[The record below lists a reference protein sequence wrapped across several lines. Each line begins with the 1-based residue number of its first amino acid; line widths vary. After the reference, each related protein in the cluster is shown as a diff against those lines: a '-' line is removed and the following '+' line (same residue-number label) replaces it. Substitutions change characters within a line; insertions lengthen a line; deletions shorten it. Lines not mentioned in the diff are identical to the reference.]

1 MRALLQRTTGAEVRV
16 DGATVGRIGLG
27 LVVLLG
33 VGRSDGPDQ
42 AARLARKVAKL
53 RVFEDP
59 DGKMNLSVRD
69 VGGGALVV
77 PQFTLYAD
85 ARRGNRPGF
94 SDAAPPDEADPLVD
108 AFARDLA
115 ELGVPV
121 ETGRFRTEMEVQLVN
136 HGPITIWLDTDE
148 LG

>member
-16 DGATVGRIGLG
+16 DGATVGRVGLG

-33 VGRSDGPDQ
+33 VGRADGPEQ

-53 RVFEDP
+53 RVFEDG

-94 SDAAPPDEADPLVD
+94 TDAAPPDDADPLVER
-108 AFARDLA
+108 FVHELA
-115 ELGVPV
+115 ELEVPV
-121 ETGRFRTEMEVQLVN
+121 ETGRFRTEMEVVLTN